1 MLGKS
6 PWLQSIH
13 FTGEAAIGD
22 MVQVELTEAG
32 PNSIGARLLEP
43 AAA

>member
-1 MLGKS
+1 V
-6 PWLQSIH
+6 H

-22 MVQVELTEAG
+22 LVEVELTEAG
-32 PNSIGARLLEP
+32 PNSLAARLLEP